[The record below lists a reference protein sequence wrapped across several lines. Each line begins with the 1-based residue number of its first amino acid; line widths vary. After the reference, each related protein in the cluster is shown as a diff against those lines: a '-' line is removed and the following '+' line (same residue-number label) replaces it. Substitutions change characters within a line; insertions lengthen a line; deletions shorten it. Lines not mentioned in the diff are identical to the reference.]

1 MNLKTY
7 KWNNGTQNSPII
19 LTNDQIKKL
28 IAIGQRED
36 IETTVKGCITTSSRK
51 MQKFL
56 KYALTKQFSD
66 LNIICDEELV
76 DSFSIRTS
84 SVVIKE
90 GTRELITISTDTGI
104 TYDFLKWKYDYSDF
118 VIDGDISQDII
129 KSRIRIEN
137 GFLVV
142 DEPKENASWSV
153 TLKLTAYPIY
163 YTEDQFDSI
172 PSVSKPYIIFTITA
186 KKIEDISLKVNDDIP
201 INSKVEIKVSPI
213 PENSTKLKGA
223 RYTYSTITPE
233 LISINISSL
242 GTEIITRKQGQANI
256 TVTLHACNNTVTK
269 TNSISF
275 NIYDLRPM
283 CFVIDQRWLGM
294 SDPDAMVSENCI
306 LDDDGSLKS
315 ISNNGAEGNPN
326 NNTLTWLRKNTHAYV
341 GRNIGISGIRLK
353 QLDDT
358 TRKKFA
364 DGTSAV
370 DYISNENGEFDVWVK
385 INSDIYIKTEPW
397 TPIGEDVPNPNY
409 VLITIARELPYGE
422 DETKWEKF
430 SKYNL
435 YGVYEA
441 YSTNNRLYSLS
452 GKRPVNNITQLQ
464 AKTQARNRG
473 RGFKLIDYK
482 FTKLIAFLF
491 YGYYSTLDSQ
501 AKIGYG
507 TANKIDNTYYPKITG
522 QTDDLAGTDT
532 DSVTGNGAIT
542 PDNDQ
547 IIAGEGVDIKSN
559 NFWHFENIQGDLSE
573 LIDDMK
579 GMQCKYPSGSPHD
592 STKFL
597 DEYVNSYGYPIIT
610 YLGKDYQLTPE
621 LLAEIHAYTGF
632 ITIRDINNKIIRIIQ
647 NSPIGVEKEYYVKQ
661 ICFGDHA
668 DVFVKTV
675 NASSNTGFC
684 DTSNNRGALVN
695 TIWYRSGSSNNSDG
709 GVCFL
714 NYTEETKNYLYLGTR
729 LSYEGNEKTIHIIN
743 DATESL

>member
-28 IAIGQRED
+28 IAIGQREN

-56 KYALTKQFSD
+56 KYALTKQFPD
-66 LNIICDEELV
+66 LNIICDEELA

-90 GTRELITISTDTGI
+90 GTQELITISTDTGI
-104 TYDFLKWKYDYSDF
+104 THDFLKWKYDYSDF
-118 VIDGDISQDII
+118 VIDGDISEQNI
-129 KSRIRIEN
+129 KDRIKVEN
-137 GFLVV
+137 GYLVIG
-142 DEPKENASWSV
+142 DPKENASWSV

-201 INSKVEIKVSPI
+201 INSKVEIKVNPI
-213 PENSTKLKGA
+213 PEDSTKLKGA

-269 TNSISF
+269 NNSISF

-283 CFVIDQRWLGM
+283 CFVIDQRWLGI

-306 LDDDGSLKS
+306 LDSDGSLKS
-315 ISNNGAEGNPN
+315 ISNNGAEGDPN

-341 GRNIGISGIRLK
+341 GRYYGMSGIRLK

-364 DGTSAV
+364 DGTSSL

-397 TPIGEDVPNPNY
+397 TPVDEDAPNPDY
-409 VLITIARELPYGE
+409 VLVTIARELPDGE

-435 YGVYEA
+435 YGVYKA
-441 YSTNNRLYSLS
+441 YSINNRLYSLS
-452 GKRPVNNITQLQ
+452 GKRPVNNITPLN
-464 AKTQARNRG
+464 AKTYARNRG
-473 RGFKLIDYK
+473 TGFKLVDYK

-491 YGYYSTLDSQ
+491 YGYYSTLNSQ
-501 AKIGYG
+501 AQLGYG
-507 TANKIDNTYYPKITG
+507 TANWINKVCYPKITG
-522 QTDDLAGTDT
+522 QTDDLAGIDT
-532 DSVTGNGAIT
+532 DSITGNGAIT

-547 IIAGEGVDIKSN
+547 IIAGEGNDIKSN
-559 NFWHFENIQGDLSE
+559 NFWHFENIQGDVYEIL
-573 LIDDMK
+573 DDMYI
-579 GMQCKYPSGSPHD
+579 MQAKRPSHNNTPNP
-592 STKFL
+592 KFYMQ
-597 DEYVNSYGYPIIT
+597 DYITVYGYPIIT
-610 YLGKDYQLTPE
+610 KNGKDYQLTKE
-621 LLAEIHAYTGF
+621 LFDQMDLFQKF
-632 ITIRDINNKIIRIIQ
+632 ISITDIKDNIIRIIQ
-647 NSPIGVEKEYYVKQ
+647 INSFTSDSEYYIKKMYFGNHADTIIKEYRAGANV
-661 ICFGDHA
+661 
-668 DVFVKTV
+668 
-675 NASSNTGFC
+675 GFC
-684 DTSNNRGALVN
+684 DEMN
-695 TIWYRSGSSNNSDG
+695 TYHIVPGHFVSRSGMS
-709 GVCFL
+709 
-714 NYTEETKNYLYLGTR
+714 TETKAGVGHLQSFIYNDSNIGTR
-729 LSYEGNEKTIHIIN
+729 LCYEGNEKTIHIID